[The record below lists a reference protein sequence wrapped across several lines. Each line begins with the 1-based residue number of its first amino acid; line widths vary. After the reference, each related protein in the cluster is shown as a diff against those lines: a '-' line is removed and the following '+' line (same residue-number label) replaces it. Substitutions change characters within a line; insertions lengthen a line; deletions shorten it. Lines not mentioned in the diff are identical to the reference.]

1 MIGRMSKHA
10 AVYSHKNRSN
20 IPKVSYTG
28 QYNFVDDGTTHWRL
42 ELLSSGNL
50 SFDIPVTV
58 DAFLV
63 GGGGGG
69 GGRKGSSSSYS
80 GAGGGGGG
88 YCKTWNGISYAENQN
103 ITVTIGAGGDG
114 GTTSGTSGSKGGTTA
129 FGELAVDGGNG
140 GGASTST
147 TGGNG
152 GGGGSGGG
160 GGGAKDKEG
169 LNGGTAGN
177 DGAAKNVT
185 SDGVSGRGQV
195 NTGSQTIA
203 DTYKRMP
210 TYEFYEIDNDASVP
224 SYGAGGKGGNGNS
237 SSNGANGTANSG
249 NGGNGANCNTSTS
262 RSGGKGGSGVVILRD
277 TRL

>member
-1 MIGRMSKHA
+1 MISRMMRHGVIFS
-10 AVYSHKNRSN
+10 SN
-20 IPKVSYTG
+20 ESVSFPTVTYTG
-28 QYNFVDDGTTHWRL
+28 QYNYIKQGTHWRL
-42 ELLSSGNL
+42 ELLTSGTL
-50 SFDIPVTV
+50 SFDIPVMV

-69 GGRKGSSSSYS
+69 AGRKGSSSSYS

-88 YCKTWNGISYAENQN
+88 YCKTWNGISCAENQN
-103 ITVTIGAGGDG
+103 ITVMIGAGGDG
-114 GTTSGTSGSKGGTTA
+114 GTTSGTAGSKGGTTA

-140 GGASTST
+140 SGTSTTT

-160 GGGAKDKEG
+160 GGGAKGNVG
-169 LNGGTAGN
+169 LSGGVGGS

-185 SDGVSGRGQV
+185 SDGTSGRGQV

-224 SYGAGGKGGNGNS
+224 AYGAGGKGGNGNS
-237 SSNGANGTANSG
+237 SENGANGTKNTGSG
-249 NGGNGANCNTSTS
+249 GCGANCNSSTG
-262 RSGGKGGSGVVILRD
+262 RAGGSGGSGIVIIRD
-277 TRL
+277 AR